1 MHSLAFLAILGV
13 ATARVFDRVP
23 AVPEGWKLASPALA
37 TDKVTLK
44 IGLKQQHAAALEQ
57 TVLAIST
64 PGNPDYG
71 KHLSREELRSY
82 VAPTARATDEVSAWL
97 AEYDIVPRVDNDWM
111 TITANVTTANALLSA
126 NFNWYEYAG
135 GGGLKLRTLSY
146 SVPDAVAPHVDLVQ
160 PTTRFGSLGA
170 ARSTI
175 FNMTILEDVEAADVK
190 LGATKVAA
198 APCTTTVTPAC
209 LKALYNIGY
218 TPTAYGNLVAFAS
231 YLEQYARY
239 SDQTLFQQR
248 YLPEA
253 LGQNFSVTLI
263 NGGLDDQESPEDS
276 GKWKARWVLR
286 GSECHLLI

>member
-1 MHSLAFLAILGV
+1 MHSFAFLAFLAV
-13 ATARVFDRVP
+13 TTARVFDQVP
-23 AVPEGWKLASPALA
+23 SGSIPSGWRLASPSLA

-82 VAPTARATDEVSAWL
+82 VAPSTRATEEVSAWL
-97 AEYDIVPRVDNDWM
+97 AEYDIKPTVDNDWM
-111 TITANVTTANALLSA
+111 TITTNVTTANALLEA

-170 ARSTI
+170 AKSNI
-175 FNMTILEDVEAADVK
+175 FNMTIVEDVDEIAEMRFQASS
-190 LGATKVAA
+190 TVAA

-218 TPTAYGNLVAFAS
+218 TPSEDGNLIAFAS

-239 SDQTLFQQR
+239 DDLADFQEQ
-248 YLPEA
+248 YLPA
-253 LGQNFSVTLI
+253 AIGQNFSVTLI
-263 NGGLDDQESPEDS
+263 NGGLNDQASTEDS
-276 GKWKARWVLR
+276 GKSKHELV
-286 GSECHLLI
+286 